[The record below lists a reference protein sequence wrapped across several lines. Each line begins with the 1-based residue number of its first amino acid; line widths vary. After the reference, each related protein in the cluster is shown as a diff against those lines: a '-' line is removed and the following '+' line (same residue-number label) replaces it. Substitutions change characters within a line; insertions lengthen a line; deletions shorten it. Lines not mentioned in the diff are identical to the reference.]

1 MLTDDD
7 SSGTWNQVTLIAGT
21 STKQFA
27 GNPLKFSIRQND
39 LLLRGSFEGVPAND
53 AVIARF
59 TQKPP
64 TKAVFLG
71 ATVGSYGSARFT
83 LDTDGALRFDGMSA
97 NDNSF
102 VSRFEINE
110 CIPLF

>member
-53 AVIARF
+53 AVIAVYSK
-59 TQKPP
+59 T
-64 TKAVFLG
+64 
-71 ATVGSYGSARFT
+71 
-83 LDTDGALRFDGMSA
+83 A
-97 NDNSF
+97 NKSR
-102 VSRFEINE
+102 VSRCDGGFLWF
-110 CIPLF
+110 C